1 VCAECTA
8 HQAHWLAYYRC
19 LISTICFLLSQHP
32 VYIVANRAG
41 EIWVKQEYL
50 TEGAR
55 DWFDIACAVWFEL
68 HGAHV
73 EQDCICPACIEQQY
87 PLLRFQEESQ

>member
-1 VCAECTA
+1 VCAECAT
-8 HQAHWLAYYRC
+8 HQAHRLAYYRL
-19 LISTICFLLSQHP
+19 LINVIGFLSNQKP
-32 VYIVANRAG
+32 CYIVANRAG

-50 TEGAR
+50 TEGAH

-73 EQDCICPACIEQQY
+73 EQDCICPACIEVKY